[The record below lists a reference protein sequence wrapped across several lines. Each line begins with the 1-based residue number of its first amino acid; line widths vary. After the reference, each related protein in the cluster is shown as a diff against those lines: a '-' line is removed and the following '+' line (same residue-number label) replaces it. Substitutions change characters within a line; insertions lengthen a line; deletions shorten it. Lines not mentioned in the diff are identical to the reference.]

1 MIFYSSFSSN
11 FLVPIPTSFV
21 KSKSYVKRRGRGK
34 KEKERRRRNRGK
46 KQEIK
51 EKERKKNRKKNTGIR
66 QRCNLKSLTGY
77 LHDHY
82 YATGSVPH
90 EWSYFHELS
99 YLIFKR
105 TLLASYCY
113 CSTLQLKPRPQKIQL
128 LGSGGSH
135 HQLLQRAEP
144 VFVPV
149 LTPEAQLLTAMEGKI
164 SRVNRLAFLYAHF
177 KVRHLIIMMSKMTS

>member
-1 MIFYSSFSSN
+1 MKTKHSYIMIFYSSFSSN
-11 FLVPIPTSFV
+11 FLVPIIPTSFV

-51 EKERKKNRKKNTGIR
+51 EKERKKNRKKNAGIC
-66 QRCNLKSLTGY
+66 QRCNLKSLAGY
-77 LHDHY
+77 LHGHY

-90 EWSYFHELS
+90 ERSYFHELS

-113 CSTLQLKPRPQKIQL
+113 CSTLPLKPRPQKIQL
-128 LGSGGSH
+128 LGSGVTSPVTAKGRTRICSSSNSGGSAPNCDGREDK
-135 HQLLQRAEP
+135 QGQ
-144 VFVPV
+144 
-149 LTPEAQLLTAMEGKI
+149 
-164 SRVNRLAFLYAHF
+164 
-177 KVRHLIIMMSKMTS
+177 